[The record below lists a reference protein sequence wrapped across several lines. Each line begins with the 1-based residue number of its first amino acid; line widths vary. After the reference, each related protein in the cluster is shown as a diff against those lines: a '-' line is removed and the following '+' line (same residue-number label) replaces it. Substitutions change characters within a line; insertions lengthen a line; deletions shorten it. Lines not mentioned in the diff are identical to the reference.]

1 MSKLDKE
8 YLPEHT
14 LCLKVFASS
23 SVSDRLIL
31 GLEKIEPQAP
41 ARPQVASFGN
51 AILQVRPRWLH

>member
-31 GLEKIEPQAP
+31 GLEKIEAP